1 MIIQYDIYVMLYVN
15 RLGYEAIKK
24 AILEDKFYFNSNLLT
39 YIYGKTVSSSGV
51 EKPVK
56 LVVKSFANS
65 KEMQS
70 SDNNFA
76 LRVNTAYGIGY
87 VGLKDIKN
95 NNKNAYRVC
104 VGIDDKG
111 KPIVKEIETK

>member
-1 MIIQYDIYVMLYVN
+1 
-15 RLGYEAIKK
+15 
-24 AILEDKFYFNSNLLT
+24 
-39 YIYGKTVSSSGV
+39 
-51 EKPVK
+51 
-56 LVVKSFANS
+56 
-65 KEMQS
+65 MQS